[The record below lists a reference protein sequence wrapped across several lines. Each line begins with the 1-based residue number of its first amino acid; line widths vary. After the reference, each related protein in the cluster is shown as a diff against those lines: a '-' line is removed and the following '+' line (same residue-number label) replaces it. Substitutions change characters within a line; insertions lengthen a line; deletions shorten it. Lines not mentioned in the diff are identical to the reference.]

1 MFPTPTFRT
10 DKANTN
16 LLNAE
21 VIELLRTNEEKIIT
35 HPDIKNEHLDK
46 YGLHI
51 NNIDTRILA
60 KSLLLGAQAIWHAKD
75 SSIKADTE
83 NLLNLNEN
91 DCLMSICQL
100 LKHQK
105 AGSDFVW
112 LVWFYYTKYWKNQ
125 TNTLL
130 VQVVFKKS

>member
-35 HPDIKNEHLDK
+35 HPDIKDEHLDK

-91 DCLMSICQL
+91 DSLMPICQL

-105 AGSDFVW
+105 TGSDFVW
-112 LVWFYYTKYWKNQ
+112 LVWFYYTKYWKNK

>member
-60 KSLLLGAQAIWHAKD
+60 KSLLLGAQAI
-75 SSIKADTE
+75 
-83 NLLNLNEN
+83 
-91 DCLMSICQL
+91 
-100 LKHQK
+100 
-105 AGSDFVW
+105 
-112 LVWFYYTKYWKNQ
+112 
-125 TNTLL
+125 
-130 VQVVFKKS
+130 